1 MTQRTSDKLAFAG
14 KLLLVAA
21 GIAAVAASVVM
32 IILNARESHAQSKAE
47 TLSFEVASIKASC
60 PEPRPTRRSGAPD
73 RCSST
78 TKSTAHPGE
87 AGITWLA
94 SGRLTFAAERCLNAL
109 DETEAKNA

>member
-73 RCSST
+73 RCLNYKEYRAPRGSW
-78 TKSTAHPGE
+78 HH
-87 AGITWLA
+87 LA
-94 SGRLTFAAERCLNAL
+94 REWAVDLRSRAVPKRTRG
-109 DETEAKNA
+109 DGS